1 MGYPYVPLVLKKR
14 RYMITHI
21 GFPLPFSLFTV
32 IISYKL
38 HTTMPSSKGI
48 KIVPLNFLFVHD
60 FFVHGPLFQ
69 QKPEYLSM
77 TPSKLMGIICYPCY
91 YREHHFLIHE
101 FIVLIHISPENA
113 SLALKIRRRFFCRPL
128 CRLTQGRLKQ
138 SNPTYNKRHEK
149 VLFCPPTPLKLKGP
163 DR

>member
-1 MGYPYVPLVLKKR
+1 MGYPFVPLVLKKR

-21 GFPLPFSLFTV
+21 GFPLAFSLFTV

-48 KIVPLNFLFVHD
+48 KFVLLNFLFVHD

-77 TPSKLMGIICYPCY
+77 TPSKLMGIICYQLQKIS
-91 YREHHFLIHE
+91 FLIHE

-113 SLALKIRRRFFCRPL
+113 SLALKIRRRLFCRPL
-128 CRLTQGRLKQ
+128 PIDPGAAQAIKYEIIERQERYK
-138 SNPTYNKRHEK
+138 NP
-149 VLFCPPTPLKLKGP
+149 
-163 DR
+163 

>member
-1 MGYPYVPLVLKKR
+1 MRIKIVLLKVLKR
-14 RYMITHI
+14 GARSVTHVAKVKTRHGI
-21 GFPLPFSLFTV
+21 GFPLAFSLFTV

-48 KIVPLNFLFVHD
+48 KFVLLNFLFVHD

-77 TPSKLMGIICYPCY
+77 TPSKLMGIICYQL
-91 YREHHFLIHE
+91 RRISFLIHE

-138 SNPTYNKRHEK
+138 SNNREA
-149 VLFCPPTPLKLKGP
+149 
-163 DR
+163 